1 MFSQVYF
8 FHPIAAILFLA
19 AISGISLI
27 CCPFCPLIFCIET
40 VIYSAMAFL
49 QMTQIYMKMVCFVLE
64 QRETD
69 ILFSSFRCGLPQ
81 SHGAPQFNV
90 YTSFLQSYWFGFTHR
105 SRDCL
110 SSAFVLIFFFPA
122 ENKPESSV
130 ALIRSWF
137 SGKCGTQLSNQ
148 PFLCFLGDLGS
159 VIFTGRTWAQGSAG
173 EKRLMQVPHPASH
186 GLYGLAHF

>member
-110 SSAFVLIFFFPA
+110 SSAFVLIFFSCR
-122 ENKPESSV
+122 KQTRILSSFNQILVQWKMWHV
-130 ALIRSWF
+130 AQQSAFSLF
-137 SGKCGTQLSNQ
+137 SG
-148 PFLCFLGDLGS
+148 
-159 VIFTGRTWAQGSAG
+159 
-173 EKRLMQVPHPASH
+173 
-186 GLYGLAHF
+186 